1 MERRPTT
8 WQPVRCL
15 RSRLN
20 LEDVVA
26 SNAPQVQTHTN
37 GKRSSPRRSGPEA
50 HTRLRADT
58 RDVSPARGHSVQA
71 ACHCPDALGNR
82 GCPANQRAAPWIRE
96 VRTGGPGF
104 FVTLGI
110 VLYDQRNTQFY
121 NGAITRAKYLECD
134 LNLERF
140 STDEH
145 RGLFGSRDHH
155 SRRRFFGLTVRHD
168 LGLAF
173 IYSAV
178 LGAWVFAAVRGA
190 TESRSA
196 AIGVGGGFAVL
207 AFLQFEWLDGQPKRP
222 RQWNR
227 EPRRKMDERDL
238 KRLNEQFAEAEKTRN
253 KRFFEGVLA
262 EELRFRRANGSL
274 ANKDE
279 FLSALMDG
287 ENTYDSLQSSDVE
300 TIVFD
305 DRVALVSLRVEARGK
320 RSGETFEGTFRNT
333 RLFVKQRRTWRCAI
347 WFNSRE
353 GA

>member
-1 MERRPTT
+1 
-8 WQPVRCL
+8 
-15 RSRLN
+15 
-20 LEDVVA
+20 
-26 SNAPQVQTHTN
+26 
-37 GKRSSPRRSGPEA
+37 
-50 HTRLRADT
+50 
-58 RDVSPARGHSVQA
+58 
-71 ACHCPDALGNR
+71 
-82 GCPANQRAAPWIRE
+82 
-96 VRTGGPGF
+96 
-104 FVTLGI
+104 
-110 VLYDQRNTQFY
+110 
-121 NGAITRAKYLECD
+121 
-134 LNLERF
+134 
-140 STDEH
+140 
-145 RGLFGSRDHH
+145 
-155 SRRRFFGLTVRHD
+155 LTVRHD

-287 ENTYDSLQSSDVE
+287 ENTYDTLQSSDVE